1 MTRLLVSDARGP
13 VVEITL
19 AGNVPFL
26 WWSRAPDRSL
36 DPALAVEPRAQVA
49 AIVAWA
55 QARRWR
61 VDRREEAVAA

>member
-19 AGNVPFL
+19 AGGVPFV

-55 QARRWR
+55 TGRGWR